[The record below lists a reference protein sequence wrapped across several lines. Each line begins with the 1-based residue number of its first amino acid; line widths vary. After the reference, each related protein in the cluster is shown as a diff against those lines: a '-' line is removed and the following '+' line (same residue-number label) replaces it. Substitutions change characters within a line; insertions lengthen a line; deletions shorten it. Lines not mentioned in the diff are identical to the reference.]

1 MISIISMCNEAFLA
15 NDCILSVKRVCSDNN
30 IYIINDGEANYD
42 MKNFVSHHKVKMIEY
57 KKIGCKEPHLA
68 RFFETVYENE
78 TILHLDYDEILSEQ
92 LISEINLIK
101 NNISNPYLVNMI
113 HGNSINQKIKYRNYS
128 DRSSKIIL
136 FNKSSLVKIIG
147 LPHKGLVFNKKNFNF
162 LKGPLIHGAG
172 HISYNLLDHIKR
184 DMHFSRLDA
193 YLRTKKIS
201 IYSGKFFFV
210 NPDSSHL
217 SKFDYLRYRYPIL
230 LFPGCILYRSFQSF
244 LWFFQVR
251 NLYTFFYEF
260 KIMIARM
267 FYQVNLLL
275 QLFYLKKVNK
285 LDK

>member
-15 NDCILSVKRVCSDNN
+15 NDCISSVKRVCSHNN
-30 IYIINDGEANYD
+30 IYIINDGEINND
-42 MKNFVSHHKVKMIEY
+42 MKKFVSHHKVKIIDY

-68 RFFETVYENE
+68 RFFETVDQNE
-78 TILHLDYDEILSEQ
+78 TILHLDYDEILSDQ
-92 LISEINLIK
+92 LISEINSIK
-101 NNISNPYLVNMI
+101 NNISNPYLVNMV
-113 HGNSINQKIKYRNYS
+113 HGNIINQKIKYRRYS

-136 FNKSSLVKIIG
+136 FNKSCLDKIIG
-147 LPHKGLVFNKKNFNF
+147 LPHKGLVFNKKDLRF
-162 LKGPLIHGAG
+162 LKGSLIHGAG
-172 HISYNLLDHIKR
+172 HISYNLFEHIKR

-193 YLRTKKIS
+193 FLRTKKIS

-210 NPDSSHL
+210 DPDSSHL
-217 SKFDYLRYRYPIL
+217 SKFDYFRYRYPLI
-230 LFPGCILYRSFQSF
+230 LFPVCILYRSFQSF

-251 NLYTFFYEF
+251 NFYTFFYEF

-275 QLFYLKKVNK
+275 QLFYLKKINK